1 MNEDSRHSHS
11 KEKSKTETESPKE
24 ITIGD
29 YIIKK
34 TIGSGTFSTV
44 KLGIHRITQKKVAI
58 KILDKYKIESRDDLE
73 RIIREMQILTEMNN
87 PFVIKVYKI
96 YEDKNNFLIIME
108 YCEGGELFNYIV
120 KKKRLT
126 EDESSYFFF
135 QLINGI
141 EYIHS
146 KGIAHRDL
154 KPENLLIS
162 KNKIL
167 KIIDF
172 GLSNFYDGQK
182 RLQTPC
188 GSPCYASPEM
198 VKGKKYDG
206 FNIDIWAI
214 GVILFA
220 MLCGYLP
227 FEDDENDTDVL
238 FNEIIRN
245 KIDYPYFLSDLS
257 LDILQR
263 ILVSDPLKRI
273 TIDEIKNHEF
283 YLKGERIFRN
293 KFEEIKR
300 ENEERN
306 KNTSKEKEKNI
317 LKEKEK
323 EKNLLKEK
331 EIIKDEK
338 KEIIKDEKKDINKD
352 EKKDINKDEKKE
364 IVKDEKNNETEK
376 KETKEVKEVKEIK
389 EDNNDKNNKQSI
401 NINNNNTPTGNKVIV
416 NNMFTKIDKKE
427 INNRNTSRQK
437 GPITIILKNE
447 DDNKYRYHQN
457 ENSNEIK
464 SRNNHMIV
472 TTKENKIMDN
482 NNINIILNNNHNS
495 NDLSNKYSKTK
506 NVINN
511 NKISLIMN
519 QNNTNEGKNPIIKIF
534 GLKNK
539 KKLFT
544 KLKLKNHKFLRYD
557 IKNIINTEGKTN
569 KFNLKYNI
577 NLDSIKNTKNSFE
590 KQNPNYEIKN
600 YKKGILNE
608 DNNNFNNLKLIDNK
622 AKSKDK
628 SNEISLK
635 KKLIKY
641 NIMGLKQYNNLVNN
655 INININNISR
665 SAKKDKFEPS
675 FTNNNV
681 INLNLILNSTSQNNN
696 KNMDSL
702 QIINDNNNKTKK
714 YIPVTPSQ
722 MKFIPSKKSTLPSI
736 TISDRIKPKIHTHKF
751 KSINANKYYLN
762 TEANYERIERH
773 KKIFLDNVFKKH
785 EYLRKNIQN
794 KYRNSNTYNN

>member
-273 TIDEIKNHEF
+273 TIEEIKDHEF

-317 LKEKEK
+317 D
-323 EKNLLKEK
+323 KEK

-352 EKKDINKDEKKE
+352 EK
-364 IVKDEKNNETEK
+364 NNETEK
-376 KETKEVKEVKEIK
+376 KETKEVKEIK

-427 INNRNTSRQK
+427 INNRNTSKQK
-437 GPITIILKNE
+437 GPITIILKNG
-447 DDNKYRYHQN
+447 DDNKYRYHLFTTKF
-457 ENSNEIK
+457 ENIISAKNLILICSIFYEEIFNTVLSNTQIPI
-464 SRNNHMIV
+464 RNNFQILED
-472 TTKENKIMDN
+472 TFINSFNKSD
-482 NNINIILNNNHNS
+482 
-495 NDLSNKYSKTK
+495 K
-506 NVINN
+506 
-511 NKISLIMN
+511 KISL
-519 QNNTNEGKNPIIKIF
+519 
-534 GLKNK
+534 
-539 KKLFT
+539 
-544 KLKLKNHKFLRYD
+544 
-557 IKNIINTEGKTN
+557 
-569 KFNLKYNI
+569 
-577 NLDSIKNTKNSFE
+577 
-590 KQNPNYEIKN
+590 
-600 YKKGILNE
+600 
-608 DNNNFNNLKLIDNK
+608 
-622 AKSKDK
+622 A
-628 SNEISLK
+628 
-635 KKLIKY
+635 
-641 NIMGLKQYNNLVNN
+641 
-655 INININNISR
+655 
-665 SAKKDKFEPS
+665 
-675 FTNNNV
+675 
-681 INLNLILNSTSQNNN
+681 LILNKKECKIIRAGKGLSSFINENLFELFPIEFKQY
-696 KNMDSL
+696 
-702 QIINDNNNKTKK
+702 QID
-714 YIPVTPSQ
+714 
-722 MKFIPSKKSTLPSI
+722 L
-736 TISDRIKPKIHTHKF
+736 
-751 KSINANKYYLN
+751 
-762 TEANYERIERH
+762 YE
-773 KKIFLDNVFKKH
+773 
-785 EYLRKNIQN
+785 
-794 KYRNSNTYNN
+794 

>member
-1 MNEDSRHSHS
+1 MNDESHS
-11 KEKSKTETESPKE
+11 KEKSKTETDSPKE

-44 KLGIHRITQKKVAI
+44 KLGTHRITQKKVAI
-58 KILDKYKIESRDDLE
+58 KILDKNKIESRDDLE
-73 RIIREMQILTEMNN
+73 RIIREMQILTEMHN

-108 YCEGGELFNYIV
+108 YCEGGELFSYIV
-120 KKKRLT
+120 KKKRLS
-126 EDESSYFFF
+126 EEEASYFFF

-154 KPENLLIS
+154 KPENLLLS

-172 GLSNFYDGQK
+172 GLSNFYDGTK

-198 VKGKKYDG
+198 VKGKRYDG

-245 KIDYPYFLSDLS
+245 KIDYPYFLSKLS
-257 LDILQR
+257 LDILQK
-263 ILVSDPLKRI
+263 ILVSDPLQRI
-273 TIDEIKNHEF
+273 TIDEIKNHPF
-283 YLKGERIFRN
+283 YLKGEKIFRN
-293 KFEEIKR
+293 KFEEKQ
-300 ENEERN
+300 NDEEVQTN
-306 KNTSKEKEKNI
+306 KNEKKEK
-317 LKEKEK
+317 KEKEK
-323 EKNLLKEK
+323 EKSKDKEK
-331 EIIKDEK
+331 EVKDEK
-338 KEIIKDEKKDINKD
+338 KETKTEDNS
-352 EKKDINKDEKKE
+352 KKE
-364 IVKDEKNNETEK
+364 IKQEN
-376 KETKEVKEVKEIK
+376 KEIK
-389 EDNNDKNNKQSI
+389 NENDKKELKDENKNTNNI
-401 NINNNNTPTGNKVIV
+401 NNINNNINTNTSNHVSINSHTTKQSMNLNNNLIV
-416 NNMFTKIDKKE
+416 NKMFTKIDKKE
-427 INNRNTSRQK
+427 IKDRNSSRQK

-447 DDNKYRYHQN
+447 DKNNFTLNNKQQQN
-457 ENSNEIK
+457 INNEIK
-464 SRNNHMIV
+464 SRNNPNTI
-472 TTKENKIMDN
+472 TNKENKILN
-482 NNINIILNNNHNS
+482 NNINVISSNNN
-495 NDLSNKYSKTK
+495 DLTNKYLQT
-506 NVINN
+506 NNN
-511 NKISLIMN
+511 NKINFLMN
-519 QNNTNEGKNPIIKIF
+519 QNNIEGRNGIMKIF

-544 KLKLKNHKFLRYD
+544 KLKLKNHKFIRYD
-557 IKNIINTEGKTN
+557 IKNIANTEGKSN
-569 KFNLKYNI
+569 KINLKYNI

-590 KQNPNYEIKN
+590 NHNLNYEIKN
-600 YKKGILNE
+600 YKKNVLETDINH
-608 DNNNFNNLKLIDNK
+608 NTNNLKLIDNK

-628 SNEISLK
+628 SNSISLK

-641 NIMGLKQYNNLVNN
+641 NMMGMKHYNNLVNN

-675 FTNNNV
+675 FTNNNI
-681 INLNLILNSTSQNNN
+681 INLNVILNNTSHNNN
-696 KNMDSL
+696 KNMNSL
-702 QIINDNNNKTKK
+702 QIVNDNKTKK
-714 YIPVTPSQ
+714 FIPVTPSQ
-722 MKFIPSKKSTLPSI
+722 MRFVPSKKSTLPSI
-736 TISDRIKPKIHTHKF
+736 TISDRIKPKINTHKF

-762 TEANYERIERH
+762 TESNYERVERQ
-773 KKIFLDNVFKKH
+773 KKIFLDNVLKKH
-785 EYLRKNIQN
+785 EHLRKNYQN
-794 KYRNSNTYNN
+794 KYRAANTYNN

>member
-1 MNEDSRHSHS
+1 MNDESHS
-11 KEKSKTETESPKE
+11 KEKSKTETDSPKE

-44 KLGIHRITQKKVAI
+44 KLGTHRITQKKVAI
-58 KILDKYKIESRDDLE
+58 KILDKNKIESRDDLE
-73 RIIREMQILTEMNN
+73 RIIREMQILTEMHN

-120 KKKRLT
+120 KKKRLS
-126 EDESSYFFF
+126 EEEASYFFF

-154 KPENLLIS
+154 KPENLLLS

-172 GLSNFYDGQK
+172 GLSNFYDGTK

-198 VKGKKYDG
+198 VKGKRYDG

-245 KIDYPYFLSDLS
+245 KIDYPYFLSKLS
-257 LDILQR
+257 LDILQK
-263 ILVSDPLKRI
+263 ILVSDPLQRI
-273 TIDEIKNHEF
+273 TIDEIKNHPF
-283 YLKGERIFRN
+283 YLKGEKIFRN
-293 KFEEIKR
+293 KFEEKQ
-300 ENEERN
+300 NDEEVQTN
-306 KNTSKEKEKNI
+306 KNEKKEKKEKEKSKEKEV
-317 LKEKEK
+317 
-323 EKNLLKEK
+323 
-331 EIIKDEK
+331 KDEK
-338 KEIIKDEKKDINKD
+338 KETKTEDNS
-352 EKKDINKDEKKE
+352 KKE
-364 IVKDEKNNETEK
+364 IKQEN
-376 KETKEVKEVKEIK
+376 KEIK
-389 EDNNDKNNKQSI
+389 NENDKKELKDENKNTNNI
-401 NINNNNTPTGNKVIV
+401 NNINNNINTNTSNHVSINSHTTKQSMNLNNNLIV
-416 NNMFTKIDKKE
+416 NKMFTKIDKKE
-427 INNRNTSRQK
+427 IKDRNSSRQK

-447 DDNKYRYHQN
+447 DKNNFTLNNKQQQN
-457 ENSNEIK
+457 INNEIK
-464 SRNNHMIV
+464 SRNNPNTI
-472 TTKENKIMDN
+472 TNKENKILN
-482 NNINIILNNNHNS
+482 NNINVISSNNN
-495 NDLSNKYSKTK
+495 DLTNKYLQT
-506 NVINN
+506 NNN
-511 NKISLIMN
+511 NKINFLMN
-519 QNNTNEGKNPIIKIF
+519 QNNIEGRNGIMKIF

-544 KLKLKNHKFLRYD
+544 KLKLKNHKFIRYD
-557 IKNIINTEGKTN
+557 IKNIANTEGKSN
-569 KFNLKYNI
+569 KINLKYNI

-590 KQNPNYEIKN
+590 NHNLNYEIKN
-600 YKKGILNE
+600 YKKNVLETDINH
-608 DNNNFNNLKLIDNK
+608 NTNNLKLIDNK

-628 SNEISLK
+628 SNSISLK

-641 NIMGLKQYNNLVNN
+641 NMMGMKHYNNLVNN

-675 FTNNNV
+675 FTNNNI
-681 INLNLILNSTSQNNN
+681 INLNVILNNTSHNNN
-696 KNMDSL
+696 KNMNSL
-702 QIINDNNNKTKK
+702 QIVNDNKTKK
-714 YIPVTPSQ
+714 FIPVTPSQ
-722 MKFIPSKKSTLPSI
+722 MRFVPSKKSTLPSI
-736 TISDRIKPKIHTHKF
+736 TISDRIKPIINTHKF

-762 TEANYERIERH
+762 TESNYERVERQ
-773 KKIFLDNVFKKH
+773 KKIFLDNVLKKH
-785 EYLRKNIQN
+785 EHLRKNYQN
-794 KYRNSNTYNN
+794 KYRAANTYNN

>member
-1 MNEDSRHSHS
+1 MNDESHS
-11 KEKSKTETESPKE
+11 KEKSKTETDSPKE

-44 KLGIHRITQKKVAI
+44 KLGTHRITQKKVAI
-58 KILDKYKIESRDDLE
+58 KILDKNKIESRDDLE
-73 RIIREMQILTEMNN
+73 RIIREMQILTEMHN

-120 KKKRLT
+120 KKKRLS
-126 EDESSYFFF
+126 EEEASYFFF

-154 KPENLLIS
+154 KPENLLLS

-172 GLSNFYDGQK
+172 GLSNFYDGTK

-198 VKGKKYDG
+198 VKGKRYDG

-245 KIDYPYFLSDLS
+245 KIDYPYFLSKLS
-257 LDILQR
+257 LDILQK
-263 ILVSDPLKRI
+263 ILVSDPLQRI
-273 TIDEIKNHEF
+273 TIDEIKNHPF
-283 YLKGERIFRN
+283 YLKGEKIFRN
-293 KFEEIKR
+293 KFEEKQ
-300 ENEERN
+300 NDEEIQTN
-306 KNTSKEKEKNI
+306 KNEKKEK
-317 LKEKEK
+317 KEKEK
-323 EKNLLKEK
+323 EKSKEK
-331 EIIKDEK
+331 EI
-338 KEIIKDEKKDINKD
+338 
-352 EKKDINKDEKKE
+352 
-364 IVKDEKNNETEK
+364 KNEK
-376 KETKEVKEVKEIK
+376 KETKTEDNSKKEIK
-389 EDNNDKNNKQSI
+389 QENKEIKNENDKKELKDENKNTN
-401 NINNNNTPTGNKVIV
+401 NINNINTNTSNHVGINSHTTKQSMNLNNNLIV
-416 NNMFTKIDKKE
+416 NKMFTKIDKKE
-427 INNRNTSRQK
+427 IKDRNSSRQK

-447 DDNKYRYHQN
+447 DKNNFTLNNKQQQN
-457 ENSNEIK
+457 INNEIK
-464 SRNNHMIV
+464 SRNNPN
-472 TTKENKIMDN
+472 TLTNKENKILN
-482 NNINIILNNNHNS
+482 NNINVISSNNN
-495 NDLSNKYSKTK
+495 DLTNKYLQT
-506 NVINN
+506 NNN
-511 NKISLIMN
+511 NKINFLMN
-519 QNNTNEGKNPIIKIF
+519 QNNIEGRNGIMKIF

-544 KLKLKNHKFLRYD
+544 KLKLKNHKFIRYD
-557 IKNIINTEGKTN
+557 IKNIANTEGKSN
-569 KFNLKYNI
+569 KINLKYNI

-590 KQNPNYEIKN
+590 NHNLNYEIKN
-600 YKKGILNE
+600 YKKNVLETDINH
-608 DNNNFNNLKLIDNK
+608 NTNNLKLIDNK

-628 SNEISLK
+628 SNSISLK

-641 NIMGLKQYNNLVNN
+641 NMMGMKHYNNLVNN

-675 FTNNNV
+675 FTNNNI
-681 INLNLILNSTSQNNN
+681 INLNVILNNTSHNNN
-696 KNMDSL
+696 KNMNSL
-702 QIINDNNNKTKK
+702 QIVNDNKTKK
-714 YIPVTPSQ
+714 FIPVTPSQ
-722 MKFIPSKKSTLPSI
+722 MRFVPSKKSTLPSI
-736 TISDRIKPKIHTHKF
+736 TISDRIKPKINTHKF

-762 TEANYERIERH
+762 TESNYERVERQ
-773 KKIFLDNVFKKH
+773 KKIFLDNVLKKH
-785 EYLRKNIQN
+785 EHLRKNYQN
-794 KYRNSNTYNN
+794 KYRAANTYNN

>member
-1 MNEDSRHSHS
+1 MNDESHS
-11 KEKSKTETESPKE
+11 KEKSKTETDSPKE

-44 KLGIHRITQKKVAI
+44 KLGTHRITQKKVAI
-58 KILDKYKIESRDDLE
+58 KILDKNKIESRDDLE
-73 RIIREMQILTEMNN
+73 RIIREMQILTEMHN

-96 YEDKNNFLIIME
+96 YEDKNDFLIIME

-120 KKKRLT
+120 KKKRLS
-126 EDESSYFFF
+126 EEEASYFFF

-154 KPENLLIS
+154 KPENLLLS

-172 GLSNFYDGQK
+172 GLSNFYDGTK

-198 VKGKKYDG
+198 VKGKRYDG

-245 KIDYPYFLSDLS
+245 KIDYPYFLSKLS
-257 LDILQR
+257 LDILQK
-263 ILVSDPLKRI
+263 ILVSDPLQRI
-273 TIDEIKNHEF
+273 TIDEIKNHPF
-283 YLKGERIFRN
+283 YLKGEKIFRN
-293 KFEEIKR
+293 KFEEKQ
-300 ENEERN
+300 NDEEVQTN
-306 KNTSKEKEKNI
+306 KNEKKEKKEKEKSKD
-317 LKEKEK
+317 KEKE
-323 EKNLLKEK
+323 
-331 EIIKDEK
+331 IKDEK
-338 KEIIKDEKKDINKD
+338 KETKTEDNS
-352 EKKDINKDEKKE
+352 KKE
-364 IVKDEKNNETEK
+364 IKQEN
-376 KETKEVKEVKEIK
+376 KEIK
-389 EDNNDKNNKQSI
+389 NENDKKELKDENKNTN
-401 NINNNNTPTGNKVIV
+401 NINNNNINTNTSNHVSINSHTTKQSMNLNNNLIV
-416 NNMFTKIDKKE
+416 NKMFKKIDKKE
-427 INNRNTSRQK
+427 IKDRNSSRQK

-447 DDNKYRYHQN
+447 DKNNFTLNNKQQQN
-457 ENSNEIK
+457 INNEIK
-464 SRNNHMIV
+464 SRNNPNTI
-472 TTKENKIMDN
+472 TNKENKILN
-482 NNINIILNNNHNS
+482 NNINVISSNNN
-495 NDLSNKYSKTK
+495 DLTNKYLQT
-506 NVINN
+506 NNN
-511 NKISLIMN
+511 NKINFLMN
-519 QNNTNEGKNPIIKIF
+519 QNNIEGRNGIMKIF

-544 KLKLKNHKFLRYD
+544 KLKLKNHKFIRYD
-557 IKNIINTEGKTN
+557 IKNIANTEGKSN
-569 KFNLKYNI
+569 KINLKYNI

-590 KQNPNYEIKN
+590 NHNLNYEIKN
-600 YKKGILNE
+600 YKKNVLETDINH
-608 DNNNFNNLKLIDNK
+608 NTNNLKLIDNK

-628 SNEISLK
+628 SNSISLK

-641 NIMGLKQYNNLVNN
+641 NMMGMKHYNNLVNN

-675 FTNNNV
+675 FTNNNI
-681 INLNLILNSTSQNNN
+681 INLNVILNNTSHNNN
-696 KNMDSL
+696 KNMNSL
-702 QIINDNNNKTKK
+702 QIVNDNKTKK
-714 YIPVTPSQ
+714 FIPVTPSQ
-722 MKFIPSKKSTLPSI
+722 MRFVPSKKSTLPSI
-736 TISDRIKPKIHTHKF
+736 TISDRIKPKINTHKF

-762 TEANYERIERH
+762 TESNYERVERQ
-773 KKIFLDNVFKKH
+773 KKIFLDNVLKKH
-785 EYLRKNIQN
+785 EHLRKNYQN
-794 KYRNSNTYNN
+794 KFRAANTYNN

>member
-1 MNEDSRHSHS
+1 MNDESHS
-11 KEKSKTETESPKE
+11 KEKSKTETDSPKE

-44 KLGIHRITQKKVAI
+44 KLGTHRITQKKVAI
-58 KILDKYKIESRDDLE
+58 KILDKNKIESRDDLE
-73 RIIREMQILTEMNN
+73 RIIREMQILTEMHN

-120 KKKRLT
+120 KKKRLS
-126 EDESSYFFF
+126 EEEASYFFF

-154 KPENLLIS
+154 KPENLLLS

-172 GLSNFYDGQK
+172 GLSNFYDGTK

-198 VKGKKYDG
+198 VKGKRYDG

-245 KIDYPYFLSDLS
+245 KIDYPYFLSKLS
-257 LDILQR
+257 LDILQK
-263 ILVSDPLKRI
+263 ILVSDPLQRI
-273 TIDEIKNHEF
+273 TIDEIKNHPF
-283 YLKGERIFRN
+283 YLKGEKIFRN
-293 KFEEIKR
+293 KFEEKQ
-300 ENEERN
+300 NDEEVQTN
-306 KNTSKEKEKNI
+306 KNEKKEKKEKEKSKD
-317 LKEKEK
+317 KEKE
-323 EKNLLKEK
+323 
-331 EIIKDEK
+331 IKDEK
-338 KEIIKDEKKDINKD
+338 KETKTEDNS
-352 EKKDINKDEKKE
+352 KKE
-364 IVKDEKNNETEK
+364 IKQEN
-376 KETKEVKEVKEIK
+376 KEIK
-389 EDNNDKNNKQSI
+389 NENDKKELKDENKNTN
-401 NINNNNTPTGNKVIV
+401 NINNNNINTNTSNHVSINSHTTKQSMNLNNNLIV
-416 NNMFTKIDKKE
+416 NKMFTKIDKKE
-427 INNRNTSRQK
+427 IKDRNSSRQK

-447 DDNKYRYHQN
+447 DKNNFTLNNKQQQN
-457 ENSNEIK
+457 INNEIK
-464 SRNNHMIV
+464 SRNNPNTI
-472 TTKENKIMDN
+472 TNKENKILN
-482 NNINIILNNNHNS
+482 NNINVISSNNN
-495 NDLSNKYSKTK
+495 DLTNKYLQT
-506 NVINN
+506 NNN
-511 NKISLIMN
+511 NKINFLMN
-519 QNNTNEGKNPIIKIF
+519 QNNIEGRNGIMKIF

-544 KLKLKNHKFLRYD
+544 KLKLKNHKFIRYD
-557 IKNIINTEGKTN
+557 IKNIANTEGKSN
-569 KFNLKYNI
+569 KINLKYNI
-577 NLDSIKNTKNSFE
+577 NLDSIKNIKNSFE
-590 KQNPNYEIKN
+590 NHNLNYEIKN
-600 YKKGILNE
+600 YKKNVLETDINH
-608 DNNNFNNLKLIDNK
+608 NTNNLKLIDNK

-628 SNEISLK
+628 SNSISLK

-641 NIMGLKQYNNLVNN
+641 NMMGMKHYNNLVNN

-675 FTNNNV
+675 FTNNNI
-681 INLNLILNSTSQNNN
+681 INLNVILNNTSHNNN
-696 KNMDSL
+696 KNMNSL
-702 QIINDNNNKTKK
+702 QIVNDNKTKK
-714 YIPVTPSQ
+714 FIPVTPSQ
-722 MKFIPSKKSTLPSI
+722 MRFVPSKKSTLPSI
-736 TISDRIKPKIHTHKF
+736 TISDRIKPKINTHKF

-762 TEANYERIERH
+762 TESNYERVERQ
-773 KKIFLDNVFKKH
+773 KKIFLDNVLKKH
-785 EYLRKNIQN
+785 EHLRKNYQN
-794 KYRNSNTYNN
+794 KYRAANTYNN

>member
-1 MNEDSRHSHS
+1 MNDESHS
-11 KEKSKTETESPKE
+11 KEKSKTQTDSPKE

-58 KILDKYKIESRDDLE
+58 KILDKNKIESRDDLE
-73 RIIREMQILTEMNN
+73 RIIREMQILTEMHN

-120 KKKRLT
+120 KKKRLS
-126 EDESSYFFF
+126 EEEASYFFF

-154 KPENLLIS
+154 KPENLLLS

-198 VKGKKYDG
+198 VKGKRYDG

-245 KIDYPYFLSDLS
+245 KIDYPYFLSKLS
-257 LDILQR
+257 LDILQK
-263 ILVSDPLKRI
+263 ILVSDPLQRI
-273 TIDEIKNHEF
+273 TIDEIKNHPF
-283 YLKGERIFRN
+283 YLKGEKIFRN
-293 KFEEIKR
+293 KFEEKQ
-300 ENEERN
+300 NDEEVQTN
-306 KNTSKEKEKNI
+306 KNEKKEKKEKEKSKEKEV
-317 LKEKEK
+317 
-323 EKNLLKEK
+323 
-331 EIIKDEK
+331 KDEK
-338 KEIIKDEKKDINKD
+338 KETKTEDNS
-352 EKKDINKDEKKE
+352 KKE
-364 IVKDEKNNETEK
+364 IKQEN
-376 KETKEVKEVKEIK
+376 KEIK
-389 EDNNDKNNKQSI
+389 NENDKKELKDENKNTNNI
-401 NINNNNTPTGNKVIV
+401 NNINNNINTNTSNHVSINSHTTKQSMNLNNNLIV
-416 NNMFTKIDKKE
+416 NKMFTKIDKKE
-427 INNRNTSRQK
+427 IKDRNSSRQK

-447 DDNKYRYHQN
+447 DKNNFTLNNKQQQN
-457 ENSNEIK
+457 INNEIK
-464 SRNNHMIV
+464 SRNNPNTI
-472 TTKENKIMDN
+472 TNKENKILN
-482 NNINIILNNNHNS
+482 NNINVISSNNN
-495 NDLSNKYSKTK
+495 DLTNKYLQT
-506 NVINN
+506 NNN
-511 NKISLIMN
+511 NKINFLMN
-519 QNNTNEGKNPIIKIF
+519 QNNIEGRNGIMKIF

-544 KLKLKNHKFLRYD
+544 KLKLKNHKFIRYD
-557 IKNIINTEGKTN
+557 IKNIANTEGKSN
-569 KFNLKYNI
+569 KINLKYNI

-590 KQNPNYEIKN
+590 NHNLNYEIKN
-600 YKKGILNE
+600 YKKNVLETDINH
-608 DNNNFNNLKLIDNK
+608 NTNNLKLIDNK

-628 SNEISLK
+628 SNSISLK

-641 NIMGLKQYNNLVNN
+641 NMMGMKHYNNLVNN

-675 FTNNNV
+675 FTNNNI
-681 INLNLILNSTSQNNN
+681 INLNVILNNTSHNNN
-696 KNMDSL
+696 KNMNSL
-702 QIINDNNNKTKK
+702 QIVNDNKTKK
-714 YIPVTPSQ
+714 FIPVTPSQ
-722 MKFIPSKKSTLPSI
+722 MRFVPSKKSTLPSI
-736 TISDRIKPKIHTHKF
+736 TISDRIKPKINTHKF

-762 TEANYERIERH
+762 TESNYERVERQ
-773 KKIFLDNVFKKH
+773 KKIFLDNVLKKH
-785 EYLRKNIQN
+785 EHLRKNYQN
-794 KYRNSNTYNN
+794 KYRAANTYNN

>member
-1 MNEDSRHSHS
+1 MNDESHS
-11 KEKSKTETESPKE
+11 KEKSKTETDSPKE

-44 KLGIHRITQKKVAI
+44 KLGTHRITQKKVAI
-58 KILDKYKIESRDDLE
+58 KILDKNKIESRDDLE
-73 RIIREMQILTEMNN
+73 RIIREMQILTEMHN

-120 KKKRLT
+120 KKKRLS
-126 EDESSYFFF
+126 EEEASYFFF

-154 KPENLLIS
+154 KPENLLLS

-172 GLSNFYDGQK
+172 GLSNFYDGTK

-198 VKGKKYDG
+198 VKGKRYDG

-245 KIDYPYFLSDLS
+245 KIDYPYFLSKLS
-257 LDILQR
+257 LDILQK
-263 ILVSDPLKRI
+263 ILVSDPLQRI
-273 TIDEIKNHEF
+273 TIDEIKNHPF
-283 YLKGERIFRN
+283 YLKGEKIFRN
-293 KFEEIKR
+293 KFEEKQ
-300 ENEERN
+300 NDEEDQTN
-306 KNTSKEKEKNI
+306 KNEKKEKKEKEKSKEKEV
-317 LKEKEK
+317 
-323 EKNLLKEK
+323 
-331 EIIKDEK
+331 KDEK
-338 KEIIKDEKKDINKD
+338 KETKTEDNS
-352 EKKDINKDEKKE
+352 KKE
-364 IVKDEKNNETEK
+364 IKQEN
-376 KETKEVKEVKEIK
+376 KEIK
-389 EDNNDKNNKQSI
+389 NENDKKELKDENKNTN
-401 NINNNNTPTGNKVIV
+401 NINNTNNNMNTNTSNHVSINSHTTKQSMNLNNNLIV
-416 NNMFTKIDKKE
+416 NKMFTKIDKKE
-427 INNRNTSRQK
+427 IKDRNSSRQK

-447 DDNKYRYHQN
+447 DKNNFTLNNKQQQN
-457 ENSNEIK
+457 INNEIK
-464 SRNNHMIV
+464 SRNNPNTI
-472 TTKENKIMDN
+472 TNKENKILN
-482 NNINIILNNNHNS
+482 NNINVISSNNN
-495 NDLSNKYSKTK
+495 DLTNKYLQT
-506 NVINN
+506 NNNNN
-511 NKISLIMN
+511 NKINFLMN
-519 QNNTNEGKNPIIKIF
+519 QNNIEGRNGIMKIF

-544 KLKLKNHKFLRYD
+544 KLKLKNHKFIRYD
-557 IKNIINTEGKTN
+557 IKNIANTEGKSN
-569 KFNLKYNI
+569 KINLKYNI

-590 KQNPNYEIKN
+590 NHNLNYEIKN
-600 YKKGILNE
+600 YKKNVLETDINH
-608 DNNNFNNLKLIDNK
+608 NTNNLKLIDNK

-628 SNEISLK
+628 SNSISLK

-641 NIMGLKQYNNLVNN
+641 NMMGMKHYNNLVNN

-675 FTNNNV
+675 FTNNNI
-681 INLNLILNSTSQNNN
+681 INLNVILNNTSHNNN
-696 KNMDSL
+696 KNMNSL
-702 QIINDNNNKTKK
+702 QIVNDNKTKK
-714 YIPVTPSQ
+714 FIPVTPSQ
-722 MKFIPSKKSTLPSI
+722 MRFVPSKKSTLPSI
-736 TISDRIKPKIHTHKF
+736 TISDRIKPKINTHKF

-762 TEANYERIERH
+762 TESNYERVERQ
-773 KKIFLDNVFKKH
+773 KKIFLDNVLKKH
-785 EYLRKNIQN
+785 EHLRKNYQN
-794 KYRNSNTYNN
+794 KYRAANTYNN

>member
-323 EKNLLKEK
+323 EKN
-331 EIIKDEK
+331 IIKE

-352 EKKDINKDEKKE
+352 EKKEIVKDEKKEIVKDEKKDITKDEKKE

-376 KETKEVKEVKEIK
+376 KETKEVKE
-389 EDNNDKNNKQSI
+389 
-401 NINNNNTPTGNKVIV
+401 
-416 NNMFTKIDKKE
+416 
-427 INNRNTSRQK
+427 
-437 GPITIILKNE
+437 ITIILKNG

-495 NDLSNKYSKTK
+495 NDLTNKISKT
-506 NVINN
+506 NNNINN
-511 NKISLIMN
+511 NKINFLMNNNIEGRNNIM
-519 QNNTNEGKNPIIKIF
+519 KIF
-534 GLKNK
+534 GLKNRNK

-544 KLKLKNHKFLRYD
+544 KLKLKNHKFMRYE
-557 IKNIINTEGKTN
+557 IKNIINTEGKAN
-569 KFNLKYNI
+569 KINLKYNL

-590 KQNPNYEIKN
+590 KQNLKYEINNHKKN
-600 YKKGILNE
+600 ILNNINI
-608 DNNNFNNLKLIDNK
+608 NNMKIIDNK
-622 AKSKDK
+622 SKSKEK
-628 SNEISLK
+628 ENENSLK
-635 KKLIKY
+635 KKLMKY
-641 NIMGLKQYNNLVNN
+641 NNMGLKQYNNMVNN

-665 SAKKDKFEPS
+665 SAKKDKFDPS
-675 FTNNNV
+675 FTNNNI
-681 INLNLILNSTSQNNN
+681 INLNVILNNTASNNN
-696 KNMDSL
+696 KNMNSL
-702 QIINDNNNKTKK
+702 QIINNSNNKTKK

-722 MKFIPSKKSTLPSI
+722 MRFIPSKKSTLPSI
-736 TISDRIKPKIHTHKF
+736 SISDRVKPKINTHKF
-751 KSINANKYYLN
+751 NSINTNKYYLN
-762 TEANYERIERH
+762 TEANYERIERQ
-773 KKIFLDNVFKKH
+773 KKIFLDNVLKKH
-785 EYLRKNIQN
+785 EHLRKNYPG
-794 KYRNSNTYNN
+794 KYINSKTYNS

>member
-1 MNEDSRHSHS
+1 MNDESHS
-11 KEKSKTETESPKE
+11 KEKSKTETDSPKE

-44 KLGIHRITQKKVAI
+44 KLGTHRITQKKVAI
-58 KILDKYKIESRDDLE
+58 KILDKNKIESRDDLE
-73 RIIREMQILTEMNN
+73 RIIREMQILTEMHN

-120 KKKRLT
+120 KKKRLS
-126 EDESSYFFF
+126 EEEASYFFF

-154 KPENLLIS
+154 KPENLLLS

-172 GLSNFYDGQK
+172 GLSNFYDGTK

-198 VKGKKYDG
+198 VKGKRYDG

-245 KIDYPYFLSDLS
+245 KIDYPYFLSKLS
-257 LDILQR
+257 LDILQK
-263 ILVSDPLKRI
+263 ILVSDPLQRI
-273 TIDEIKNHEF
+273 TIDEIKNHPF
-283 YLKGERIFRN
+283 YLKGEKIFRN
-293 KFEEIKR
+293 KFEEKQ
-300 ENEERN
+300 NDEEVQTN
-306 KNTSKEKEKNI
+306 KNEKKEKKEKEKSKEKEV
-317 LKEKEK
+317 
-323 EKNLLKEK
+323 
-331 EIIKDEK
+331 KDEK
-338 KEIIKDEKKDINKD
+338 KETKTEDNS
-352 EKKDINKDEKKE
+352 KKE
-364 IVKDEKNNETEK
+364 IKQEN
-376 KETKEVKEVKEIK
+376 KEIK
-389 EDNNDKNNKQSI
+389 NENDKKELKDENKNTNNI
-401 NINNNNTPTGNKVIV
+401 NNINNNINTNTSNHVSINSHTTKQSMNLNNNLIV
-416 NNMFTKIDKKE
+416 NKMFTKIDKKE
-427 INNRNTSRQK
+427 IKDRNSSRQK

-447 DDNKYRYHQN
+447 DKNNFTLNNKQQQN
-457 ENSNEIK
+457 INNEIK
-464 SRNNHMIV
+464 SRNNPNTI
-472 TTKENKIMDN
+472 TNKENKILN
-482 NNINIILNNNHNS
+482 NNINVISSNNN
-495 NDLSNKYSKTK
+495 DLTNKYLQT
-506 NVINN
+506 NNN
-511 NKISLIMN
+511 NKINFLMN
-519 QNNTNEGKNPIIKIF
+519 QNNIEGRNGIMKIF

-544 KLKLKNHKFLRYD
+544 KLKLKNHKFIRYD
-557 IKNIINTEGKTN
+557 IKNIANTEGKSN
-569 KFNLKYNI
+569 KINLKYNI

-590 KQNPNYEIKN
+590 NHNLNYEIKN
-600 YKKGILNE
+600 YKKNVLETDINH
-608 DNNNFNNLKLIDNK
+608 NTNNLKLIDNK

-628 SNEISLK
+628 SNSISLK

-641 NIMGLKQYNNLVNN
+641 NMMGMKHYNNLVNN

-675 FTNNNV
+675 FTNNNI
-681 INLNLILNSTSQNNN
+681 INLNVILNNTSHNNN
-696 KNMDSL
+696 KNMNSL
-702 QIINDNNNKTKK
+702 QIVNDNKTKK
-714 YIPVTPSQ
+714 FIPVTPSQ
-722 MKFIPSKKSTLPSI
+722 MRFVPSKKSTLPSI
-736 TISDRIKPKIHTHKF
+736 TISDRIKPKINTHKF

-762 TEANYERIERH
+762 TESNYERVERQ
-773 KKIFLDNVFKKH
+773 KKIFLDNVLKKH
-785 EYLRKNIQN
+785 EHLRKNYQN
-794 KYRNSNTYNN
+794 KYRAANTYNN

>member
-1 MNEDSRHSHS
+1 MNDESHS
-11 KEKSKTETESPKE
+11 KEKSKTETDSPKE

-44 KLGIHRITQKKVAI
+44 KLGTHRITQKKVAI
-58 KILDKYKIESRDDLE
+58 KILDKNKIESRDDLE
-73 RIIREMQILTEMNN
+73 RIIREMQILTEMHN

-120 KKKRLT
+120 KKKRLS
-126 EDESSYFFF
+126 EEEASYFFF

-154 KPENLLIS
+154 KPENLLLS

-172 GLSNFYDGQK
+172 GLSNFYDGTK

-198 VKGKKYDG
+198 VKGKRYDG

-245 KIDYPYFLSDLS
+245 KIDYPYFLSKLS
-257 LDILQR
+257 LDILQK
-263 ILVSDPLKRI
+263 ILVSDPLQRI
-273 TIDEIKNHEF
+273 TIDEIKNHPF
-283 YLKGERIFRN
+283 YLKGEKIFRN
-293 KFEEIKR
+293 KFEEKQ
-300 ENEERN
+300 NDEEVQTN
-306 KNTSKEKEKNI
+306 KNEKKEKKEKDKEKSKEKE
-317 LKEKEK
+317 
-323 EKNLLKEK
+323 
-331 EIIKDEK
+331 IKDEK
-338 KEIIKDEKKDINKD
+338 KETKTEDNS
-352 EKKDINKDEKKE
+352 KKE
-364 IVKDEKNNETEK
+364 IKQEN
-376 KETKEVKEVKEIK
+376 KEIK
-389 EDNNDKNNKQSI
+389 NENDKKELKDENKNTNNI
-401 NINNNNTPTGNKVIV
+401 NNINNNINTNTSNHVSINSHTTKQSMNLNNNLIV
-416 NNMFTKIDKKE
+416 NKMFTKIDKKE
-427 INNRNTSRQK
+427 IKDRNSSRQK

-447 DDNKYRYHQN
+447 DKNNFTLNNKQQQN
-457 ENSNEIK
+457 INNEIK
-464 SRNNHMIV
+464 SRNNPNTI
-472 TTKENKIMDN
+472 TNKENKIIN
-482 NNINIILNNNHNS
+482 NNINVISSNNN
-495 NDLSNKYSKTK
+495 DLTNKYLQT
-506 NVINN
+506 NN
-511 NKISLIMN
+511 NKINFLMN
-519 QNNTNEGKNPIIKIF
+519 QNNIEGRNGIMKIF

-544 KLKLKNHKFLRYD
+544 KLKLKNHKFIRYD
-557 IKNIINTEGKTN
+557 IKNIANTEGKSN
-569 KFNLKYNI
+569 KINLKYNI

-590 KQNPNYEIKN
+590 NHNLNYEIKN
-600 YKKGILNE
+600 YKKNVLETDINH
-608 DNNNFNNLKLIDNK
+608 NTNNLKLIDNK

-628 SNEISLK
+628 SNSISLK

-641 NIMGLKQYNNLVNN
+641 NMMGMKHYNNLVNN

-675 FTNNNV
+675 FTNNNI
-681 INLNLILNSTSQNNN
+681 INLNVILNNTSHNNN
-696 KNMDSL
+696 KNMNSL
-702 QIINDNNNKTKK
+702 QIVNDNKTKK
-714 YIPVTPSQ
+714 FIPVTPSQ
-722 MKFIPSKKSTLPSI
+722 MRFVPSKKSTLPSI
-736 TISDRIKPKIHTHKF
+736 TISDRIKPKINTHKF

-762 TEANYERIERH
+762 TESNYERVERQ
-773 KKIFLDNVFKKH
+773 KKIFLDNVLKKH
-785 EYLRKNIQN
+785 EHLRKNYQN
-794 KYRNSNTYNN
+794 KYRAANTYNN

>member
-120 KKKRLT
+120 KKKRLS

-273 TIDEIKNHEF
+273 TIEEIKDHEF

-306 KNTSKEKEKNI
+306 KNTIKEKEKNIIKEKEKEKNI
-317 LKEKEK
+317 LKE
-323 EKNLLKEK
+323 
-331 EIIKDEK
+331 

-352 EKKDINKDEKKE
+352 EKKDIIKDEKKDIIKDEKKE

-495 NDLSNKYSKTK
+495 NDLTNKISKT
-506 NVINN
+506 NNNINN
-511 NKISLIMN
+511 NKINFLMNNNIEGRNNIM
-519 QNNTNEGKNPIIKIF
+519 KIF
-534 GLKNK
+534 GLKNRNK

-544 KLKLKNHKFLRYD
+544 KLKLKNHKFMRYE
-557 IKNIINTEGKTN
+557 IKNIINTEGKAN
-569 KFNLKYNI
+569 KINLKYNL

-590 KQNPNYEIKN
+590 KQNLKYEINNHKKN
-600 YKKGILNE
+600 ILN
-608 DNNNFNNLKLIDNK
+608 DININNMKIIDNRS
-622 AKSKDK
+622 KSKEK
-628 SNEISLK
+628 ENENSLK
-635 KKLIKY
+635 KKLMKY
-641 NIMGLKQYNNLVNN
+641 NNMGLKQYNNMVNN

-665 SAKKDKFEPS
+665 SAKKDKFDPS
-675 FTNNNV
+675 FTNNNI
-681 INLNLILNSTSQNNN
+681 INLNVILNNTASNNN
-696 KNMDSL
+696 KNMNSL
-702 QIINDNNNKTKK
+702 QIINNSNNKTKK

-722 MKFIPSKKSTLPSI
+722 MRFIPSKKSTLPSI
-736 TISDRIKPKIHTHKF
+736 SISDRVKPKINTHKF
-751 KSINANKYYLN
+751 NSINTNKYYLN
-762 TEANYERIERH
+762 TEANYERIERQ
-773 KKIFLDNVFKKH
+773 KKIFLDNVLKKH
-785 EYLRKNIQN
+785 EHLRKNYPG
-794 KYRNSNTYNN
+794 KYINSKTYNS

>member
-273 TIDEIKNHEF
+273 TIEEIKDHKF

-317 LKEKEK
+317 IKEKEK
-323 EKNLLKEK
+323 EKN
-331 EIIKDEK
+331 I
-338 KEIIKDEKKDINKD
+338 
-352 EKKDINKDEKKE
+352 
-364 IVKDEKNNETEK
+364 
-376 KETKEVKEVKEIK
+376 
-389 EDNNDKNNKQSI
+389 
-401 NINNNNTPTGNKVIV
+401 
-416 NNMFTKIDKKE
+416 
-427 INNRNTSRQK
+427 
-437 GPITIILKNE
+437 
-447 DDNKYRYHQN
+447 
-457 ENSNEIK
+457 
-464 SRNNHMIV
+464 
-472 TTKENKIMDN
+472 
-482 NNINIILNNNHNS
+482 
-495 NDLSNKYSKTK
+495 
-506 NVINN
+506 
-511 NKISLIMN
+511 
-519 QNNTNEGKNPIIKIF
+519 
-534 GLKNK
+534 
-539 KKLFT
+539 
-544 KLKLKNHKFLRYD
+544 
-557 IKNIINTEGKTN
+557 
-569 KFNLKYNI
+569 
-577 NLDSIKNTKNSFE
+577 
-590 KQNPNYEIKN
+590 
-600 YKKGILNE
+600 
-608 DNNNFNNLKLIDNK
+608 NFNQ
-622 AKSKDK
+622 
-628 SNEISLK
+628 E
-635 KKLIKY
+635 
-641 NIMGLKQYNNLVNN
+641 
-655 INININNISR
+655 
-665 SAKKDKFEPS
+665 
-675 FTNNNV
+675 
-681 INLNLILNSTSQNNN
+681 
-696 KNMDSL
+696 
-702 QIINDNNNKTKK
+702 
-714 YIPVTPSQ
+714 
-722 MKFIPSKKSTLPSI
+722 
-736 TISDRIKPKIHTHKF
+736 
-751 KSINANKYYLN
+751 
-762 TEANYERIERH
+762 
-773 KKIFLDNVFKKH
+773 
-785 EYLRKNIQN
+785 
-794 KYRNSNTYNN
+794 

>member
-1 MNEDSRHSHS
+1 MNDESHS
-11 KEKSKTETESPKE
+11 KEKSKTETDSPKE

-44 KLGIHRITQKKVAI
+44 KLGTHRITQKKVAI
-58 KILDKYKIESRDDLE
+58 KILDKNKIESRDDLE
-73 RIIREMQILTEMNN
+73 RIIREMQILTEMHN

-120 KKKRLT
+120 KKKRLS
-126 EDESSYFFF
+126 EEEASYFFF

-154 KPENLLIS
+154 KPENLLLS

-172 GLSNFYDGQK
+172 GLSNFYDGTK

-198 VKGKKYDG
+198 VKGKRYDG

-245 KIDYPYFLSDLS
+245 KIDYPYFLSKLS
-257 LDILQR
+257 LDILQK
-263 ILVSDPLKRI
+263 ILVSDPLQRI
-273 TIDEIKNHEF
+273 TIDEIKNHPF
-283 YLKGERIFRN
+283 YLKGEKIFRN
-293 KFEEIKR
+293 KFEEKQ
-300 ENEERN
+300 NDEEVQTN
-306 KNTSKEKEKNI
+306 KNEKKEKKEKEKSKD
-317 LKEKEK
+317 KEKE
-323 EKNLLKEK
+323 
-331 EIIKDEK
+331 IKDEK
-338 KEIIKDEKKDINKD
+338 KETKTEDNS
-352 EKKDINKDEKKE
+352 KKE
-364 IVKDEKNNETEK
+364 IKQEN
-376 KETKEVKEVKEIK
+376 KEIK
-389 EDNNDKNNKQSI
+389 NENDKKELKDENKNTNNI
-401 NINNNNTPTGNKVIV
+401 NNINNNINTNTSNHVSINSHTTKQSMNLNNNLIV
-416 NNMFTKIDKKE
+416 NKMFTKIDKKE
-427 INNRNTSRQK
+427 IKDRNSSRQK

-447 DDNKYRYHQN
+447 DKNNFTLNNKQQQN
-457 ENSNEIK
+457 INNEIK
-464 SRNNHMIV
+464 SRNNPNTI
-472 TTKENKIMDN
+472 TNKENKIIN
-482 NNINIILNNNHNS
+482 NNINVISSNNN
-495 NDLSNKYSKTK
+495 DLTNKYLQT
-506 NVINN
+506 NNN
-511 NKISLIMN
+511 NKINFLMN
-519 QNNTNEGKNPIIKIF
+519 QNNIEGRNGIMKIF

-544 KLKLKNHKFLRYD
+544 KLKLKNHKFIRYD
-557 IKNIINTEGKTN
+557 IKNIANTEGKSN
-569 KFNLKYNI
+569 KINLKYNI

-590 KQNPNYEIKN
+590 NHNLNYEIKN
-600 YKKGILNE
+600 YKKNVLETDINH
-608 DNNNFNNLKLIDNK
+608 NTNNLKLIDNK

-628 SNEISLK
+628 SNSISLK

-641 NIMGLKQYNNLVNN
+641 NMMGMKHYNNLVNN

-675 FTNNNV
+675 FTNNNI
-681 INLNLILNSTSQNNN
+681 INLNVILNNTSHNNN
-696 KNMDSL
+696 KNMNSL
-702 QIINDNNNKTKK
+702 QIVNDNKTKK
-714 YIPVTPSQ
+714 FIPVTPSQ
-722 MKFIPSKKSTLPSI
+722 MRFVPSKKSTLPSI
-736 TISDRIKPKIHTHKF
+736 TISDRIKPKINTHKF

-762 TEANYERIERH
+762 TESNYERVERQ
-773 KKIFLDNVFKKH
+773 KKIFLDNVLKKH
-785 EYLRKNIQN
+785 EHLRKNYQN
-794 KYRNSNTYNN
+794 KYRAANTYNN

>member
-1 MNEDSRHSHS
+1 MNDESHS
-11 KEKSKTETESPKE
+11 KEKSKTETDSPKE

-44 KLGIHRITQKKVAI
+44 KLGTHRITQKKVAI
-58 KILDKYKIESRDDLE
+58 KILDKNKIESRDDLE
-73 RIIREMQILTEMNN
+73 RIIREMQILTEMHN

-120 KKKRLT
+120 KKKRLS
-126 EDESSYFFF
+126 EEEASYFFF

-154 KPENLLIS
+154 KPENLLLS

-172 GLSNFYDGQK
+172 GLSNFYDGTK

-198 VKGKKYDG
+198 VKGKRYDG

-245 KIDYPYFLSDLS
+245 KIDYPYFLSKLS
-257 LDILQR
+257 LDILQK
-263 ILVSDPLKRI
+263 ILVSDPLQRI
-273 TIDEIKNHEF
+273 TIDEIKNHPF
-283 YLKGERIFRN
+283 YLKGEKIFRN
-293 KFEEIKR
+293 KFEEKQ
-300 ENEERN
+300 NDEEVQTN
-306 KNTSKEKEKNI
+306 KNEKKEKKEKEKSKD
-317 LKEKEK
+317 KEKE
-323 EKNLLKEK
+323 
-331 EIIKDEK
+331 IKDEK
-338 KEIIKDEKKDINKD
+338 KETKTEDNS
-352 EKKDINKDEKKE
+352 KKE
-364 IVKDEKNNETEK
+364 IKQEN
-376 KETKEVKEVKEIK
+376 KEIK
-389 EDNNDKNNKQSI
+389 NENDKKELKDENKNTNNI
-401 NINNNNTPTGNKVIV
+401 NNINNNINTNTSNHVSINSHTTKQSMNLNNNLIV
-416 NNMFTKIDKKE
+416 NKMFTKIDKKE
-427 INNRNTSRQK
+427 IKDRNSSRQK

-447 DDNKYRYHQN
+447 DKNNFTLNNKQQQN
-457 ENSNEIK
+457 INNEIK
-464 SRNNHMIV
+464 SRNNPNTI
-472 TTKENKIMDN
+472 TNKENKILN
-482 NNINIILNNNHNS
+482 NNINVISSNNN
-495 NDLSNKYSKTK
+495 DLTNKYLQT
-506 NVINN
+506 NNNNN
-511 NKISLIMN
+511 NKINFLMN
-519 QNNTNEGKNPIIKIF
+519 QNNIEGRNGIMKIF

-544 KLKLKNHKFLRYD
+544 KLKLKNHKFIRYD
-557 IKNIINTEGKTN
+557 IKNIANTEGKSN
-569 KFNLKYNI
+569 KINLKYNI

-590 KQNPNYEIKN
+590 NHNLNYEIKN
-600 YKKGILNE
+600 YKKNVLETDINH
-608 DNNNFNNLKLIDNK
+608 NTNNLKLIDNK

-628 SNEISLK
+628 SNSISLK

-641 NIMGLKQYNNLVNN
+641 NMMGMKHYNNLVNN

-675 FTNNNV
+675 FTNNNI
-681 INLNLILNSTSQNNN
+681 INLNVILNNTSHNNN
-696 KNMDSL
+696 KNMNSL
-702 QIINDNNNKTKK
+702 QIVNDNKTKK

-722 MKFIPSKKSTLPSI
+722 MRFVPSKKSTLPSI
-736 TISDRIKPKIHTHKF
+736 TISDRIMPKINTHKF

-762 TEANYERIERH
+762 TESNYERVERQ
-773 KKIFLDNVFKKH
+773 KKIFLDNVLKKH
-785 EYLRKNIQN
+785 EHLRKNYQN
-794 KYRNSNTYNN
+794 KYRAANTYNN

>member
-1 MNEDSRHSHS
+1 MNDESHS
-11 KEKSKTETESPKE
+11 KEKSKTETDSPKE

-44 KLGIHRITQKKVAI
+44 KLGTHRITQKKVAI
-58 KILDKYKIESRDDLE
+58 KILDKNKIESRDDLE
-73 RIIREMQILTEMNN
+73 RIIREMQILTEMHN

-120 KKKRLT
+120 KKKRLS
-126 EDESSYFFF
+126 EEEASYFFF

-154 KPENLLIS
+154 KPENLLLS

-172 GLSNFYDGQK
+172 GLSNFYDGTK

-198 VKGKKYDG
+198 VKGKRYDG

-245 KIDYPYFLSDLS
+245 KIDYPYFLSKLS
-257 LDILQR
+257 LDILQK
-263 ILVSDPLKRI
+263 ILVSDPLQRI
-273 TIDEIKNHEF
+273 TIDEIKNHPF
-283 YLKGERIFRN
+283 YLKGEKIFRN
-293 KFEEIKR
+293 KFEEKQDD
-300 ENEERN
+300 EEVQTN
-306 KNTSKEKEKNI
+306 KNEKKEKKEKQKEKSKEKE
-317 LKEKEK
+317 
-323 EKNLLKEK
+323 
-331 EIIKDEK
+331 IKDEK
-338 KEIIKDEKKDINKD
+338 KETKTEDNS
-352 EKKDINKDEKKE
+352 KKE
-364 IVKDEKNNETEK
+364 IKQEN
-376 KETKEVKEVKEIK
+376 KEIK
-389 EDNNDKNNKQSI
+389 NENDKKELKDENKNTNNI
-401 NINNNNTPTGNKVIV
+401 NNINNNINTNTSNHVSINSHTTKQSMNLNNNLIV
-416 NNMFTKIDKKE
+416 NKMFTKIDKKE
-427 INNRNTSRQK
+427 IKDRNSSRQK

-447 DDNKYRYHQN
+447 DKNNFTLNNKQQQN
-457 ENSNEIK
+457 INNEIK
-464 SRNNHMIV
+464 SRNNPNTI
-472 TTKENKIMDN
+472 TNKENKILN
-482 NNINIILNNNHNS
+482 NNINVISSNNN
-495 NDLSNKYSKTK
+495 DLTNKYLQT
-506 NVINN
+506 NNN
-511 NKISLIMN
+511 NKINFLMN
-519 QNNTNEGKNPIIKIF
+519 QNNIEGRNGIMKIF

-544 KLKLKNHKFLRYD
+544 KLKLKNHKFIRYD
-557 IKNIINTEGKTN
+557 IKNIANTKGKSN
-569 KFNLKYNI
+569 KINLKYNI

-590 KQNPNYEIKN
+590 NHNLNYEIKN
-600 YKKGILNE
+600 YKKNVLETDINH
-608 DNNNFNNLKLIDNK
+608 NTNNLKLIDNK

-628 SNEISLK
+628 SNSISLK

-641 NIMGLKQYNNLVNN
+641 NMMGMKHYNNLVNN

-675 FTNNNV
+675 FTNNNI
-681 INLNLILNSTSQNNN
+681 INLNVILNNTSHNNN
-696 KNMDSL
+696 KNMNSL
-702 QIINDNNNKTKK
+702 QIVNDNKTKK
-714 YIPVTPSQ
+714 FIPVTPSQ
-722 MKFIPSKKSTLPSI
+722 MRFVPSKKSTLPSI
-736 TISDRIKPKIHTHKF
+736 TISDRIKPKINTHKF

-762 TEANYERIERH
+762 TESNYERVERQ
-773 KKIFLDNVFKKH
+773 KKIFLDNVLKKH
-785 EYLRKNIQN
+785 EHLRKNYQN
-794 KYRNSNTYNN
+794 KYRAANTYNN